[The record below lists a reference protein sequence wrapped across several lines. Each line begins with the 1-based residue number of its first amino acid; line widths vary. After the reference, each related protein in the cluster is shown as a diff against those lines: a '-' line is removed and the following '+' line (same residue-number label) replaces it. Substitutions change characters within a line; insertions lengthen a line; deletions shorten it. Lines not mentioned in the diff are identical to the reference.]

1 MKELLSVILYP
12 TDLAV
17 SIMLWTGVFL
27 FVAYQVLR

>member
-1 MKELLSVILYP
+1 MKELLNVILYP